1 MKEEKEKVIETE
13 KESKEV
19 KEIAKSVVGEEKTS
33 TYIPVKEE
41 KNTISKKKKIILLSV
56 IGIAILVMA
65 GLVSTLFAITAPK
78 DRIIKGVSVDGIDVS
93 GLTKE
98 EATEKLNAT
107 VEERLSKNIT
117 LKYETYET
125 TISPEQIE
133 AKFDIE
139 SIVNEAMQLGKGG
152 NIFANNYQIIG
163 TMLSKVNLTA
173 KINYNEQ
180 LLKDILGDVASKIP
194 GIVEE
199 SSYYIDEDEL
209 IITKGK
215 DGLVIKEEE
224 LKNRII
230 AAIGTEEDIQIPVEE
245 GKPEPIDIEKIYE
258 EIHTEPKDAYYTT
271 NPFEVHPHVD
281 GVDFAISMEEAKAL
295 LEEAK
300 DEYVIPLKITK
311 PKVLTSDIGSGAF
324 PDLLSSFSTKYD
336 ASNRDRSTNLQLAAN
351 KINGTV
357 VMPGETFSYNK
368 VVGERT
374 IAAGYK
380 EAKIYSNGEVID
392 GLGGGI
398 CQISSTLY
406 NTVLLGNLEIVSR
419 RNHQFLTSYVGAGRD
434 ATVVYGSTDFKFKN
448 TRNYPIKLVASVK
461 NGIASIKMYG
471 VKEEKEYTV
480 GIETKIVSSIPY
492 TTKYIEDDS
501 LSEGKEVVKQKGT
514 NGTKSITYKIVK
526 LNGVVV
532 SRTTLSQD
540 TYNPMQRVVVRGT
553 KKTETKP
560 AETSPE
566 KPVENEQPKENLE
579 KPTENVQQ
587 NETGTTPTDELNDLE
602 Q

>member
-41 KNTISKKKKIILLSV
+41 KKTISKKKKIILLSV

-107 VEERLSKNIT
+107 VEERLSKNVT

-152 NIFANNYQIIG
+152 KIFANNYQIIG

-215 DGLVIKEEE
+215 DG
-224 LKNRII
+224 
-230 AAIGTEEDIQIPVEE
+230 
-245 GKPEPIDIEKIYE
+245 
-258 EIHTEPKDAYYTT
+258 
-271 NPFEVHPHVD
+271 
-281 GVDFAISMEEAKAL
+281 
-295 LEEAK
+295 
-300 DEYVIPLKITK
+300 
-311 PKVLTSDIGSGAF
+311 
-324 PDLLSSFSTKYD
+324 
-336 ASNRDRSTNLQLAAN
+336 
-351 KINGTV
+351 
-357 VMPGETFSYNK
+357 
-368 VVGERT
+368 
-374 IAAGYK
+374 
-380 EAKIYSNGEVID
+380 
-392 GLGGGI
+392 
-398 CQISSTLY
+398 
-406 NTVLLGNLEIVSR
+406 
-419 RNHQFLTSYVGAGRD
+419 
-434 ATVVYGSTDFKFKN
+434 
-448 TRNYPIKLVASVK
+448 
-461 NGIASIKMYG
+461 
-471 VKEEKEYTV
+471 
-480 GIETKIVSSIPY
+480 
-492 TTKYIEDDS
+492 
-501 LSEGKEVVKQKGT
+501 
-514 NGTKSITYKIVK
+514 
-526 LNGVVV
+526 
-532 SRTTLSQD
+532 
-540 TYNPMQRVVVRGT
+540 
-553 KKTETKP
+553 
-560 AETSPE
+560 
-566 KPVENEQPKENLE
+566 
-579 KPTENVQQ
+579 
-587 NETGTTPTDELNDLE
+587 
-602 Q
+602 